1 MDVMRAPAVA
11 VCRGRSDSTQKLDS
25 TGDLR
30 EGTRPITTVPVV
42 QYSVSCLL

>member
-30 EGTRPITTVPVV
+30 EE
-42 QYSVSCLL
+42 